1 MPEDPWQMLAV
12 ALAAIVVVG
21 IWWAM
26 RGQGDE

>member
-1 MPEDPWQMLAV
+1 MPDDPWNCVILV
-12 ALAAIVVVG
+12 LALAGIVG

>member
-1 MPEDPWQMLAV
+1 MPDDPWNRVILVLA
-12 ALAAIVVVG
+12 IIGIVG

>member
-1 MPEDPWQMLAV
+1 MTDDPWNQLIL
-12 ALAAIVVVG
+12 ALALIGIVG

>member
-1 MPEDPWQMLAV
+1 MPDDPWNRVIL
-12 ALAAIVVVG
+12 ALALIGIVG